1 MKDEIMNLKN
11 LNEELKKLIKD
22 KGYTL
27 SYISRAINMSNAT
40 LHLWLAGTYTGN
52 VKKIDEAVKNFLE
65 IEKLREK
72 KISIEFVN
80 TTIVEDVYDIA
91 RICHVDGEIGVCC
104 GDPGV
109 GKTYAVKKYAIENTD
124 VILVEADLGYTT
136 KVLFSE
142 IHKKLGFEGLGTIHN
157 MFSDIISKLKSSGRL
172 IIVDEAEHLPYKA
185 LELLRRIYDKANIGI
200 LLVGMPRLI
209 MNLRGEKRQYAQL
222 FSRVGIATKL
232 AGLTETD
239 AKSIIQSVL
248 PSNKGLH
255 KLLFENSA
263 GNTRVLTKLLVRAIK
278 LAQINNTEI
287 DKEIIQASINQ
298 III

>member
-1 MKDEIMNLKN
+1 MKLQD
-11 LNEELKKLIKD
+11 ELKQLIKE

-27 SYISRAINMSNAT
+27 SYVSRAINVSNAT
-40 LHLWLAGTYTGN
+40 LHLWLGETYTGN
-52 VKKIDEAVKNFLE
+52 VNKISESVRNFLE

-80 TTIVEDVYDIA
+80 TTVVEDVYDIA

-124 VILVEADLGYTT
+124 VILIEADLGYTT

-142 IHKKLGFEGLGTIHN
+142 IHKKIGFDGLGTTHN
-157 MFSDIISKLKSSGRL
+157 MLQDIVTKLKSSGRL
-172 IIVDEAEHLPYKA
+172 IIIDEAEHLPYKA
-185 LELLRRIYDKANIGI
+185 LDLVRRIYDKANVGI

-222 FSRVGIATKL
+222 FSRVGITTKL
-232 AGLTETD
+232 IGLTQSDMKE
-239 AKSIIQSVL
+239 IIRSVL
-248 PSNKGLH
+248 PESREVYKQLY
-255 KLLFENSA
+255 ESCV
-263 GNTRVLTKLLVRAIK
+263 GNTRVLVKLLVRAIK
-278 LAQINNTEI
+278 LAQINNTKI
-287 DKEIIQASINQ
+287 DKEIINASINQ

>member
-1 MKDEIMNLKN
+1 MKLQD
-11 LNEELKKLIKD
+11 ELKQLIKE

-27 SYISRAINMSNAT
+27 SYVSRAINVSNAT
-40 LHLWLAGTYTGN
+40 LHLWLSESYTGN
-52 VKKIDEAVKNFLE
+52 VNKISESVRNFLE

-80 TTIVEDVYDIA
+80 TSVVEDVYDIA

-104 GDPGV
+104 GEPGV

-124 VILVEADLGYTT
+124 VILIEADLGYTT

-142 IHKKLGFEGLGTIHN
+142 IHKKIGFDGLGTTHN
-157 MFSDIISKLKSSGRL
+157 MLQDIVTKLKSSGRL
-172 IIVDEAEHLPYKA
+172 IIIDEAEHLPYKA
-185 LELLRRIYDKANIGI
+185 LDLVRRIYDKANVGI

-222 FSRVGIATKL
+222 FSRVGITTKL
-232 AGLTETD
+232 TGLTQADMKE
-239 AKSIIQSVL
+239 IIRSAL
-248 PSNKGLH
+248 PECREVYKQLYESCV
-255 KLLFENSA
+255 
-263 GNTRVLTKLLVRAIK
+263 GNTRVLVKLLVRAIK
-278 LAQINNTEI
+278 LAQINNTKI
-287 DKEIIQASINQ
+287 DKEIINASINQ

>member
-1 MKDEIMNLKN
+1 MKIQD
-11 LNEELKKLIKD
+11 ELKQLIKE

-27 SYISRAINMSNAT
+27 SYVSRAINVSNAT
-40 LHLWLAGTYTGN
+40 LHLWLGETYTGN
-52 VKKIDEAVKNFLE
+52 VNKISESVRNFLE

-72 KISIEFVN
+72 KISIEFIN
-80 TTIVEDVYDIA
+80 TSIVEDVYDIA

-124 VILVEADLGYTT
+124 VILIEADLGYTT

-142 IHKKLGFEGLGTIHN
+142 IHKKIGFDGLGTTHN
-157 MFSDIISKLKSSGRL
+157 MLQDIVTKLKSSGRL
-172 IIVDEAEHLPYKA
+172 IIIDEAEHLPYKA
-185 LELLRRIYDKANIGI
+185 LDLVRRIYDKAGVGI

-232 AGLTETD
+232 SGLTQADTKE
-239 AKSIIQSVL
+239 IIRSVL
-248 PSNKGLH
+248 PESREVF
-255 KLLFENSA
+255 KLLYESCV
-263 GNTRVLTKLLVRAIK
+263 GNTRVLVKLLVRAIK
-278 LAQINNTEI
+278 LAQINNTKI
-287 DKEIIQASINQ
+287 DKEIISASINQ

>member
-1 MKDEIMNLKN
+1 MKLQN
-11 LNEELKKLIKD
+11 LNEELKKLIKEKD
-22 KGYTL
+22 YTL
-27 SYISRAINMSNAT
+27 SYVSRAINLSNAT
-40 LHLWLAGTYTGN
+40 LHLWLNGTYTGN

-80 TTIVEDVYDIA
+80 TSIVEDVYDVA

-124 VILVEADLGYTT
+124 VILIEADLGYTT

-142 IHKKLGFEGLGTIHN
+142 IHKKIGFDGLGTIHN
-157 MFSDIISKLKSSGRL
+157 MLQDIITKLKSSGRL

-185 LELLRRIYDKANIGI
+185 LDLLRRIYDKANIGI

-222 FSRVGIATKL
+222 FSRVGISTKL
-232 AGLTETD
+232 TGLTPADTKE
-239 AKSIIQSVL
+239 IIRSVL
-248 PSNKGLH
+248 PENKEVY
-255 KLLFENSA
+255 KLLYENCA
-263 GNTRVLTKLLVRAIK
+263 GNTRVLVKLLVRAIK
-278 LAQINNTEI
+278 LTQINNTKI
-287 DKEIIQASINQ
+287 DKEIIHASINQ

>member
-1 MKDEIMNLKN
+1 MKIQD
-11 LNEELKKLIKD
+11 ELKQLIKE

-27 SYISRAINMSNAT
+27 TYVSHAINVSNTT
-40 LHLWLAGTYTGN
+40 LHLWLGETYTGN
-52 VKKIDEAVKNFLE
+52 VNKISESVRNFLE

-72 KISIEFVN
+72 KISIEFIN
-80 TTIVEDVYDIA
+80 TSIVEDVYDIA

-124 VILVEADLGYTT
+124 VILIEADLGYTT

-142 IHKKLGFEGLGTIHN
+142 IHKKIGFDGLGTTHN
-157 MFSDIISKLKSSGRL
+157 MLQDIVTKLKSSGRL
-172 IIVDEAEHLPYKA
+172 IIIDEAEHLPYKA
-185 LELLRRIYDKANIGI
+185 LDLVRRIYDKAGVGI

-232 AGLTETD
+232 SGLTQADTKE
-239 AKSIIQSVL
+239 IIRSVL
-248 PSNKGLH
+248 PDSREVF
-255 KLLFENSA
+255 KLLYESCV
-263 GNTRVLTKLLVRAIK
+263 GNTRVLVKLLVRAIK
-278 LAQINNTEI
+278 LAQINNTKI
-287 DKEIIQASINQ
+287 DKEIISASINQ

>member
-1 MKDEIMNLKN
+1 MN
-11 LNEELKKLIKD
+11 LNEELKKLIKA

-27 SYISRAINMSNAT
+27 SYVSRAINMSNAT

-124 VILVEADLGYTT
+124 VILIEADLGYTT

-142 IHKKLGFEGLGTIHN
+142 IHKKLGFDGLGTIHN
-157 MFSDIISKLKSSGRL
+157 MCSDIITKLESSGRL
-172 IIVDEAEHLPYKA
+172 IIVDEAEHLPYKS
-185 LELLRRIYDKANIGI
+185 LELLRRIYDKANVGI

-222 FSRVGIATKL
+222 FSRVGIATRL
-232 AGLTETD
+232 TGLTETD
-239 AKSIIQSVL
+239 AKLIIQSVL
-248 PSNKGLH
+248 PSNKVLH

-263 GNTRVLTKLLVRAIK
+263 ANTRVLTKLLVRAIK
-278 LAQINNTEI
+278 HEKINNTEI
-287 DKEIIQASINQ
+287 DKEIIKASINQ